1 MDWIYFLNHFV
12 DLILSH
18 ENFVSLKEK
27 YVVLIVSLS
36 PLLLWW
42 SKVFVLTSSF
52 VDSNNSPFGGKK
64 WKVQTAK
71 VMTLKMEKWNNR
83 GQRLTAPKFFCSP
96 CLSISLLGNG
106 NYTLCGLCI
115 LACGQ
120 QRMNPG
126 GCNLS
131 LVHHHLRLR
140 QNIKSR

>member
-1 MDWIYFLNHFV
+1 VDWIYFLNHFV

-71 VMTLKMEKWNNR
+71 VMTLKMEK
-83 GQRLTAPKFFCSP
+83 
-96 CLSISLLGNG
+96 
-106 NYTLCGLCI
+106 
-115 LACGQ
+115 
-120 QRMNPG
+120 
-126 GCNLS
+126 
-131 LVHHHLRLR
+131 
-140 QNIKSR
+140 